1 MLGVSVVVD
10 ALFSDTQAYQKS
22 MYRPTA
28 NQLFTVTNFFGFII
42 CAIFSLFEGSF
53 QDSIT
58 FMVHYP
64 QALMTILGIG
74 VLQVF
79 GQISIYFIVSNFKQ
93 HIFPLISTTRKILTV
108 IISIFVFQH
117 DINNYQWLAIIIVF
131 IGMFYEFY
139 EELKH
144 QK

>member
-1 MLGVSVVVD
+1 
-10 ALFSDTQAYQKS
+10 
-22 MYRPTA
+22 
-28 NQLFTVTNFFGFII
+28 
-42 CAIFSLFEGSF
+42 
-53 QDSIT
+53 
-58 FMVHYP
+58 
-64 QALMTILGIG
+64 MTILGIG

-79 GQISIYFIVSNFKQ
+79 GQISIYYIVSNFKQ

-117 DINNYQWLAIIIVF
+117 DVNGYQWLAIIIVF

-144 QK
+144 QKEKDDKKGYDPVDSDRSDRASPSKQA